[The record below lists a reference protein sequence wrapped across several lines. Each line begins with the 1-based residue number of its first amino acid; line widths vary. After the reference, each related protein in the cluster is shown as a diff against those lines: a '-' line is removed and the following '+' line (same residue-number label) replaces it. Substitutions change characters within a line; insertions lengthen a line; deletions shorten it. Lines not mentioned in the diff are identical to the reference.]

1 LLRYFSGVELH
12 AYGALFAIFSI
23 IAIISMFAGNL
34 LALFQT
40 NIKRLLAYSSIA
52 HLGYLLVAFLSSG
65 PLRVS
70 AVTFYLVAYF
80 VMTLGAF
87 GVVTVLSG
95 KKNDA
100 EQIEDYYGLIKRR
113 PGLAGTFTVMLLS
126 LAGMPLTA
134 GFIGKFY
141 LVAAGVGSML
151 WLLVIVLLVN
161 SAIGLFYYLRVI
173 AVMYVREPETGVTVP
188 ARLLTGGL
196 VLAALFVILVWLG
209 VYPTPLLEMIQTIK
223 LGAG

>member
-1 LLRYFSGVELH
+1 
-12 AYGALFAIFSI
+12 
-23 IAIISMFAGNL
+23 
-34 LALFQT
+34 
-40 NIKRLLAYSSIA
+40 
-52 HLGYLLVAFLSSG
+52 
-65 PLRVS
+65 VS

-87 GVVTVLSG
+87 GVVTVLSS
-95 KKNDA
+95 KQNDA
-100 EQIEDYYGLIKRR
+100 DRIEEYHGLFTRR
-113 PGLAGTFTVMLLS
+113 PGLAGIFTVMLLS

-161 SAIGLFYYLRVI
+161 SAIGLFYYLRII
-173 AVMYVREPETGVTVP
+173 AVMFVREPEPGVTLP

-196 VLAALFVILVWLG
+196 VLAALFVILICLG
-209 VYPTPLLEMIQTIK
+209 VYPTPLLEMIQAIK
-223 LGAG
+223 IGAG